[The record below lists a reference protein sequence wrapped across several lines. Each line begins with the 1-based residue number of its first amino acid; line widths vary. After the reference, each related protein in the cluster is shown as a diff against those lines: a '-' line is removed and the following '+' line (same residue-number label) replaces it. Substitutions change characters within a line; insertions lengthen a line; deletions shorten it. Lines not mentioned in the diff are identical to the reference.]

1 MSRPHPPVLT
11 VRSDQSQQC
20 FAAGRDVV
28 VGSDLRADMRVAHPL
43 IARAHLLLRFD
54 RGNWIAIDN
63 DSQSGMFV
71 DGQRVSE
78 VDIYDGLTI
87 NIGKPTGPWITFE
100 VGHHQGIIGRLSRTP
115 SSRPGS
121 PI

>member
-1 MSRPHPPVLT
+1 
-11 VRSDQSQQC
+11 
-20 FAAGRDVV
+20 
-28 VGSDLRADMRVAHPL
+28 MRVAHPL

-87 NIGKPTGPWITFE
+87 NIGKPTGPWITFD
-100 VGHHQGIIGRLSRTP
+100 VDQAVAFAAAHGLCLAGG
-115 SSRPGS
+115 
-121 PI
+121 

>member
-1 MSRPHPPVLT
+1 
-11 VRSDQSQQC
+11 
-20 FAAGRDVV
+20 
-28 VGSDLRADMRVAHPL
+28 MRVAHPL

-115 SSRPGS
+115 SSALILTKTPATGDGISVSTLSVDTSTSGS
-121 PI
+121 ST

>member
-1 MSRPHPPVLT
+1 
-11 VRSDQSQQC
+11 
-20 FAAGRDVV
+20 
-28 VGSDLRADMRVAHPL
+28 MRVAHPL

-78 VDIYDGLTI
+78 VDIL
-87 NIGKPTGPWITFE
+87 
-100 VGHHQGIIGRLSRTP
+100 
-115 SSRPGS
+115 
-121 PI
+121 